1 MTLFR
6 KQLMGGV
13 LLLAT
18 VLFLI
23 IPASGHA
30 EPFDHEHATWN
41 LLVKNNLHWDLNST
55 ASQVNYAGF

>member
-18 VLFLI
+18 LHLLLV
-23 IPASGHA
+23 PVPGHA
-30 EPFDHEHATWN
+30 EPFDHEHAT
-41 LLVKNNLHWDLNST
+41 
-55 ASQVNYAGF
+55 